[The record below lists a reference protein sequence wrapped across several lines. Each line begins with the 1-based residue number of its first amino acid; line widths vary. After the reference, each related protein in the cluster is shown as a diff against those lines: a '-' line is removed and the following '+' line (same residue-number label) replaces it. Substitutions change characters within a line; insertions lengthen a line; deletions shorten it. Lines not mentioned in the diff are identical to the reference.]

1 MVVCTTILKL
11 QINIKEKK
19 PLPFSLTVRLN
30 ENGEIKMNFGQA
42 K

>member
-1 MVVCTTILKL
+1 MVVCTMILKL

-30 ENGEIKMNFGQA
+30 ENGVIVMNSG
-42 K
+42 